1 MLPFIAGATIY
12 LRRRETDPRV
22 APSRQSDIL
31 TWIAFV
37 AITAVA
43 AYSTF
48 DQLRGCSSG
57 SGGSGMRTF
66 SRMTHCDG

>member
-1 MLPFIAGATIY
+1 MLPFIAGTTIY
-12 LRRRETDPRV
+12 LRRKETDPRV
-22 APSRQSDIL
+22 APSRRQSDIL

-48 DQLRGCSSG
+48 DQIKGLIFGPRP
-57 SGGSGMRTF
+57 
-66 SRMTHCDG
+66 